1 MSHSKRRKPPQT
13 EHDED
18 DYGEGNALEDA
29 MVEEADTFEEG
40 GEEAFLGED
49 GFKEVDQEETSPFSE
64 DEIDA
69 LEDSLT
75 DALAA
80 REGDEFFRAL
90 LGGVGQIA
98 EATQR
103 GATRV
108 SQAARRAGEAVTA
121 GAAHASVAAGRVG
134 DAAREAAQ
142 TRNPLG
148 HFLHLLRQHQRQ
160 GFDELD
166 SLEELSDEFAEGD
179 YDEAIPVLAGLAAR
193 SVLSAAAGRAVRR
206 VSRPLRRRVLRSA
219 VQTAQSLV
227 RQGGAEGMRALPRIV
242 RRVARRAARTGL
254 RPSALP
260 QAIQRTAAQV
270 LAQRAPS
277 PVGIA
282 SSIRDHGSAARARRA
297 RRFSAPLDSPRTRRD
312 PDLWPLAV
320 VLLI

>member
-1 MSHSKRRKPPQT
+1 
-13 EHDED
+13 
-18 DYGEGNALEDA
+18 

-49 GFKEVDQEETSPFSE
+49 GFEEEEQEESNPFSE
-64 DEIDA
+64 DETEA
-69 LEDSLT
+69 LEDSIT

-98 EATQR
+98 GATQR

-108 SQAARRAGEAVTA
+108 SQAARRAGEAVTE
-121 GAAHASVAAGRVG
+121 GAARASMAAGRVG
-134 DAAREAAQ
+134 GAAREAAQ
-142 TRNPLG
+142 ARNPLG

-193 SVLSAAAGRAVRR
+193 SVLTAAAGRAVRR

-277 PVGIA
+277 PVGSQAVSATTVRRRGRDELEGFPRRMILQGPVE
-282 SSIRDHGSAARARRA
+282 IRIFGR
-297 RRFSAPLDSPRTRRD
+297 
-312 PDLWPLAV
+312 
-320 VLLI
+320 

>member
-1 MSHSKRRKPPQT
+1 
-13 EHDED
+13 
-18 DYGEGNALEDA
+18 
-29 MVEEADTFEEG
+29 MVEELETYEEG
-40 GEEAFLGED
+40 GEEGFDGED
-49 GFKEVDQEETSPFSE
+49 NM
-64 DEIDA
+64 DA
-69 LEDSLT
+69 LEQEGSDDLLAEDDIEAMEESIA
-75 DALAA
+75 DALGA

-108 SQAARRAGEAVTA
+108 SQKARRASEAVTE
-121 GAAHASVAAGRVG
+121 GAARVSTAAGRVG
-134 DAAREAAQ
+134 GAAREAAQ
-142 TRNPLG
+142 ARNPVG
-148 HFLHLLRQHQRQ
+148 HFLRPLRQHQRQ
-160 GFDELD
+160 GFDEFD

-179 YDEAIPVLAGLAAR
+179 YSEAIPVLAGLAAR
-193 SVLSAAAGRAVRR
+193 SVLTAAAGRTVRR

-227 RQGGAEGMRALPRIV
+227 RQGGPEGMRALPRIV

-277 PVGIA
+277 PL
-282 SSIRDHGSAARARRA
+282 GSQAVSPTTARRRGRGEIEGFP
-297 RRFSAPLDSPRTRRD
+297 RR
-312 PDLWPLAV
+312 
-320 VLLI
+320 LILQGPVEIRIFGR

>member
-1 MSHSKRRKPPQT
+1 M
-13 EHDED
+13 
-18 DYGEGNALEDA
+18 
-29 MVEEADTFEEG
+29 
-40 GEEAFLGED
+40 
-49 GFKEVDQEETSPFSE
+49 
-64 DEIDA
+64 
-69 LEDSLT
+69 
-75 DALAA
+75 
-80 REGDEFFRAL
+80 
-90 LGGVGQIA
+90 
-98 EATQR
+98 
-103 GATRV
+103 
-108 SQAARRAGEAVTA
+108 
-121 GAAHASVAAGRVG
+121 AAGRVG

-193 SVLSAAAGRAVRR
+193 SVLTAAAGRAVRR

-277 PVGIA
+277 PVGSQAVSATTVRRRGRDELEGFPRRMILQGPVE
-282 SSIRDHGSAARARRA
+282 IRIFGR
-297 RRFSAPLDSPRTRRD
+297 
-312 PDLWPLAV
+312 
-320 VLLI
+320 